1 MTLVDELKVMH
12 LNQRILELW
21 KRINTDS
28 SAYFDDDKVKNTF
41 DTMSKKTHYL

>member
-28 SAYFDDDKVKNTF
+28 SAYFDDDKVKITIDTF
-41 DTMSKKTHYL
+41 SKKTP